1 MIQITKPPLTFLVYL
16 CLQIQ
21 QEEVFGVQQ
30 SSLMVVE
37 LIVMDPDTATPRLMG
52 RDTIMLQAILKV
64 RHVLFLIPV

>member
-1 MIQITKPPLTFLVYL
+1 MYL

-52 RDTIMLQAILKV
+52 RDTIKLQEILKV